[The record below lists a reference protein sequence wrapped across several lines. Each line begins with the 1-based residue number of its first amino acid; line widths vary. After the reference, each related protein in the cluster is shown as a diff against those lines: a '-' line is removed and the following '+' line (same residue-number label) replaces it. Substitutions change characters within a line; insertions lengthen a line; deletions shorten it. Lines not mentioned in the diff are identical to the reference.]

1 MYLTLFSPSI
11 NWRLSKIGVHYEI
24 LISLKK
30 TESCFEKTLNSDILI
45 DFASTKQEVDYECH
59 SLHKKYIV
67 N

>member
-1 MYLTLFSPSI
+1 MFLTLFSPSI
-11 NWRLSKIGVHYEI
+11 NWRLSMIGVYYNI
-24 LISLKK
+24 LISIQK